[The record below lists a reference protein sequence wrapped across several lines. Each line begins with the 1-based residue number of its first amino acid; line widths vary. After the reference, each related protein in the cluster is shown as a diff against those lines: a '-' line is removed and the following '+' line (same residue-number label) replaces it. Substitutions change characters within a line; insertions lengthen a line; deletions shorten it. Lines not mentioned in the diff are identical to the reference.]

1 MNLKQVCRKVH
12 EDSETEKSTEKFSK
26 IHSITP
32 HHVSGN
38 REQEISSG
46 MIEKREKLVQMINM
60 KEDGHSIS
68 EIARKT
74 QTHWVTVKRYLAHG
88 IPPIGRTTRVN
99 YDIYTAEIEQ
109 MCSLEINPTAMFR
122 SLKTIGLRCCE
133 RSFSRWFHLNFPNY
147 EHKWNRTYPEPLK
160 VTKPRL
166 WPNFIPSAR
175 KLSIFVTNP
184 EYGVAKDTGECSSE
198 KEVVDNLIKH
208 VPLLSILRNC
218 HIDFRK
224 ILKNGCPD
232 QLDIWI
238 KNIQS
243 TGRKKLV
250 SFCEGL
256 KKDLLAVKNAIIYDW
271 TNGLVEGNVNRL
283 KNKKR
288 EMYGRG
294 GFELLRRKVCLS
306 STG

>member
-1 MNLKQVCRKVH
+1 M
-12 EDSETEKSTEKFSK
+12 
-26 IHSITP
+26 
-32 HHVSGN
+32 
-38 REQEISSG
+38 
-46 MIEKREKLVQMINM
+46 
-60 KEDGHSIS
+60 
-68 EIARKT
+68 
-74 QTHWVTVKRYLAHG
+74 
-88 IPPIGRTTRVN
+88 
-99 YDIYTAEIEQ
+99 
-109 MCSLEINPTAMFR
+109 
-122 SLKTIGLRCCE
+122 
-133 RSFSRWFHLNFPNY
+133 
-147 EHKWNRTYPEPLK
+147 
-160 VTKPRL
+160 
-166 WPNFIPSAR
+166 
-175 KLSIFVTNP
+175 TNP
-184 EYGVAKDTGECSSE
+184 EYGVPKDTGECSSE

-208 VPLLSILRNC
+208 VPLSSILRNC

-224 ILKNGCPD
+224 ILKNGCPN

-238 KNIQS
+238 KNTQS

-256 KKDLLAVKNAIIYDW
+256 KKDLLAVKDAILYDW